1 MISRV
6 FGHRSGRAIAAARAT
21 LACLFV
27 LALLLDPS
35 TSRVSHSLI
44 AVTAAYALFAVSIL
58 AATWSNWWLECR
70 LAFPTHIVDIVAALL
85 LLMFTGGYASPFI
98 GFSVFVVLTAAIRWP
113 PRQALATTAAVVLA
127 SMIATFAADFSL
139 PMQFGPSRFVVRVAS
154 LLVIA
159 LLGIWF
165 GQNQFVAMRA
175 RFRSSR
181 LESSISPTPPVEDSL
196 EFALESFSA
205 RRALL
210 AWTDEDEPWLHVATL
225 AEEKHDEQRLPPDL
239 YPTLFDEEYRTAPFL
254 FDLERNR
261 TVGLQGR
268 SKKPAR
274 HVPVSRDFA
283 RALSISHGLAIPFR
297 TIRHEGLLLLT
308 DIDVLCTDDLAIA
321 AKVGDQ
327 IAIAFERAAAL
338 SAGREA
344 SSAEAR
350 LALARDLHDGAIQF
364 LAGMGLRLRV
374 AKSAAGDADAVR
386 EQLGA
391 IERDLLD
398 QQKDLRD
405 LIEKLRRRDHDD
417 TGTDLCEHLGTL
429 CKRLEAQWNVRV
441 ELASCAGERTIT
453 PTFRYQLDQVVREAV
468 SNAVRHG
475 SANQLRI
482 EATVA
487 DGWLDLGIV
496 DDGSGFPFKGAMSDN
511 ELAAQ
516 NSGPKSLQERLS
528 LRGGSLRV
536 HSSPAGARID
546 MRLPLESGA

>member
-1 MISRV
+1 MISGV

-35 TSRVSHSLI
+35 TSQVSNSLI
-44 AVTAAYALFAVSIL
+44 AFTAAYALFAIAIL
-58 AATWSNWWLECR
+58 AATWRNWWLECR

-85 LLMFTGGYASPFI
+85 LLFFTGGYASPFI
-98 GFSVFVVLTAAIRWP
+98 GFSVFVVLTSAIRWRP
-113 PRQALATTAAVVLA
+113 WRALATTAAVVLA
-127 SMIATFAADFSL
+127 SMVATFAADFSL
-139 PMQFGPSRFVVRVAS
+139 PVQFGPSRFVVRSAN

-165 GQNQFVAMRA
+165 GQNQFAAMRA
-175 RFRSSR
+175 RFRSRR
-181 LESSISPTPPVEDSL
+181 LESSISPTPPVEDAL

-210 AWTDEDEPWLHVATL
+210 AWMDEDEPWLHVATL
-225 AEEKHDEQRLPPDL
+225 AEGRHNQRRLPPDM
-239 YPTLFDEEYRTAPFL
+239 YATLFDDASGTEPFL
-254 FDLERNR
+254 FDLERDR

-274 HVPVSRDFA
+274 RVPISRDFA
-283 RALSISHGLAIPFR
+283 QVFSISHGLAIPFR
-297 TIRHEGLLLLT
+297 TSRHEALLLLT
-308 DIDVLCTDDLAIA
+308 DIDILCTDDLAIA
-321 AKVGDQ
+321 AKIGDQ

-374 AKSAAGDADAVR
+374 AKSAADDADAVR
-386 EQLGA
+386 EQLGV
-391 IERDLLD
+391 IERDLLE

-405 LIEKLRRRDHDD
+405 LIQKLRKRDHSE
-417 TGTDLCEHLGTL
+417 TGTDLCAHLGAL
-429 CKRLEAQWNVRV
+429 CKRLEAQWNVHV
-441 ELASCAGERTIT
+441 ELVSCSSERTIT

-482 EATVA
+482 EAAVA
-487 DGWLDLGIV
+487 DGWLDLGII

-511 ELAAQ
+511 DLAAQ
-516 NSGPKSLQERLS
+516 NSGPRSLQERLR

-536 HSSPAGARID
+536 HSSTAGARID